1 MSNKEHNLEYE
12 LLQNISDKEDPVGAS
27 SLALTLKTSQ
37 ATIGRKLH
45 ELEFH
50 GYLEKKSNKG
60 RVITEEG
67 KKHLKLLESEIVRQS
82 KVNDLINESSITS
95 EKDLLDILYAR
106 RLIEKEIV
114 HLAAQ
119 RITKDECKTLEKILA
134 EQRLEI
140 KYGALGDQQDLEFHS
155 LIGKI
160 SDNKILSQ
168 MTNLITTQSHAY
180 LEFSYLSKRF
190 QTAVTD
196 HEAILDCL
204 IDGDAEGAAEAMV
217 LHIDRVI
224 INVKKYFAK
233 K

>member
-1 MSNKEHNLEYE
+1 MTNGEPSLEYE
-12 LLQNISDKEDPVGAS
+12 LLNNLLDMYEPVGAS
-27 SLALTLKTSQ
+27 SLALTLETSQ

-45 ELEFH
+45 ELEFR

-67 KKHLKLLESEIVRQS
+67 KTHLKLLENEVRRQS
-82 KVNDLINESSITS
+82 KVNELINESNITS

-114 HLAAQ
+114 YLAAQ
-119 RITKDECKTLEKILA
+119 RITKDECKTLEIILA
-134 EQRLEI
+134 EQRFEI

-160 SDNKILSQ
+160 SDSKILSQ
-168 MTNLITTQSHAY
+168 MANLITTQSHAY
-180 LEFSYLSKRF
+180 LEFSYLSKKF
-190 QTAVTD
+190 KTAVTD
-196 HEAILDCL
+196 HEAILNSL

-217 LHIDRVI
+217 QHIDRVI
-224 INVKKYFAK
+224 RNVKKYFAK